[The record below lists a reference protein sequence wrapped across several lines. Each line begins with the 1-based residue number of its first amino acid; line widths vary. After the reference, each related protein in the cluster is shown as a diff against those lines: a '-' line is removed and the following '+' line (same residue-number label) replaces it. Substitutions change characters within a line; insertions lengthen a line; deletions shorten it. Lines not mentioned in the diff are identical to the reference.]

1 MLVTVL
7 LESGLLESGIRAIQ
21 RLMPTFYKIDKE
33 RKLVMTTYSGV
44 LTIAEAL
51 GHQEKL
57 PKDPNFDPSFSQ
69 LFDVTHV
76 TDVQLTAEDVRT
88 LARTSVFSPDSRR
101 AILVDSDLKFGL
113 ARMFEALRDTMGEKG
128 IRVVRDLDD
137 ALDWIFA
144 KDRTV

>member
-1 MLVTVL
+1 
-7 LESGLLESGIRAIQ
+7 
-21 RLMPTFYKIDKE
+21 MPTFYKIDKE
-33 RKLVMTTYSGV
+33 RKLVMSTYSGV
-44 LTIAEAL
+44 LTIADAL

-57 PKDPNFDPSFSQ
+57 PKDPDFDPSFSQ
-69 LFDVTHV
+69 LFDVRRV

-113 ARMFEALRDTMGEKG
+113 ARMFEVLRDTMGEKG
-128 IRVVRDLDD
+128 IRVFRNLDD

-144 KDRTV
+144 KDRAV